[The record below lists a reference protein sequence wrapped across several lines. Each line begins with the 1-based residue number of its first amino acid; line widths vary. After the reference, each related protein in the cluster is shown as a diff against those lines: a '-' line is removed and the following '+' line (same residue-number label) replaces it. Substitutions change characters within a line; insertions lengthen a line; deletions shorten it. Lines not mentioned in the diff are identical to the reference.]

1 MWHEDSYPYL
11 AKNGI
16 CKASGCTVGIP
27 AHGVTG
33 YKDVKA
39 DDEQSLMD
47 AVSKQPV
54 SVAIEAGVCAVA
66 NSKVFLTSSVGQ
78 FPEDAYCFVSFS
90 MLWQADQMAFQ
101 LYKGG
106 VLSKTCGT
114 KLDHG
119 VLVVGYGTED
129 GKDYWLVK
137 LLGRFHF
144 QLSVLQRRAVDL
156 KGHVAQPVLLAPRWK
171 EQLGSQ
177 LGRVGLREGGARQA
191 RTWRVRHQE
200 PGLLPCRVRQARP
213 LSFAFP
219 AIPTSSSHSQQ
230 EPLRAASLPER

>member
-1 MWHEDSYPYL
+1 MEGYSFCAVLSSVIFCRWVGEPARDSCSFCEDSYPYL

-16 CKASGCTVGIP
+16 CKASGCKVGIP

-54 SVAIEAGVCAVA
+54 SVAIE
-66 NSKVFLTSSVGQ
+66 
-78 FPEDAYCFVSFS
+78 
-90 MLWQADQMAFQ
+90 ADQMAFQ

-137 LLGRFHF
+137 PSGCKRSL
-144 QLSVLQRRAVDL
+144 D
-156 KGHVAQPVLLAPRWK
+156 PRD
-171 EQLGSQ
+171 
-177 LGRVGLREGGARQA
+177 R
-191 RTWRVRHQE
+191 
-200 PGLLPCRVRQARP
+200 
-213 LSFAFP
+213 
-219 AIPTSSSHSQQ
+219 SSS
-230 EPLRAASLPER
+230 L